1 MLLLV
6 RRMPLPECASASV
19 AQAGHSQF
27 VEYHRRPQG
36 DPRACDP
43 AAGGAQ
49 PRGHL
54 PGLVSL
60 LWAGVDWAGVV
71 TSSWLWE
78 IGRPGT
84 VFRLGCALSMAWS
97 GPVTAAATTRMSL
110 LHCMLPAACHSP
122 DHLHTAPSAPSL
134 PVQVP
139 HQQPAGQRIQRW
151 HRARVGPS
159 GHRQQRQRARVC
171 VPAHAAGRCGRVSG
185 ADLLGVE
192 PRWAGAGHGRLGQ
205 CSAAVQPRRCA
216 AVVYERCC
224 CLFRLL
230 TSAAA
235 ATLPAHASSGTLLP
249 APTQP
254 HHIMPAPPTLACP
267 AMQACCG
274 RCFRGTEAW

>member
-6 RRMPLPECASASV
+6 GRMLLLERASASV
-19 AQAGHSQF
+19 AQAGPAQF

-71 TSSWLWE
+71 TSRWLWQ
-78 IGRPGT
+78 PG
-84 VFRLGCALSMAWS
+84 RLGPRSSGLVAPISMAWS
-97 GPVTAAATTRMSL
+97 GPVTAAATTRMSFTRPPT
-110 LHCMLPAACHSP
+110 HCPVTATSLPA
-122 DHLHTAPSAPSL
+122 
-134 PVQVP
+134 QVP
-139 HQQPAGQRIQRW
+139 HQQPAGQCIQRW
-151 HRARVGPS
+151 YRPRVGPS

-171 VPAHAAGRCGRVSG
+171 VPAHAAGRRGRVSG

-205 CSAAVQPRRCA
+205 CCAAVQPRRWA
-216 AVVYERCC
+216 AGVGWLAGLLLLFVPAAHECC
-224 CLFRLL
+224 C
-230 TSAAA
+230 
-235 ATLPAHASSGTLLP
+235 
-249 APTQP
+249 
-254 HHIMPAPPTLACP
+254 C
-267 AMQACCG
+267 CCG
-274 RCFRGTEAW
+274 LCLAL